1 MGPMG
6 WDGTT
11 CKSHG
16 MGWDEKFFLTNGMG
30 WDGMNWLVPWDEFS
44 VPSHPIRSPD
54 CYYFACVDSI
64 YQCGEGNLLVQVS
77 YPLCKLAC
85 FWTFFLNK
93 QNDFVR

>member
-6 WDGTT
+6 WHGTT

-44 VPSHPIRSPD
+44 VPSHPIRSPGGHIHRS
-54 CYYFACVDSI
+54 FDS
-64 YQCGEGNLLVQVS
+64 
-77 YPLCKLAC
+77 
-85 FWTFFLNK
+85 F
-93 QNDFVR
+93 